1 MLQQIKQGLTRFI
14 SERNTGFADND
25 EESRFRNYTIFCI
38 FGSPIMI
45 AFGIYNLLRANYL
58 LALAL
63 FISLTGF
70 LAGLI
75 LLHRNIASQAVYRI
89 NSLVFCLLLLYVVTL
104 GGPGGSKSLW
114 CYVFPL
120 VTFFLLGSREGAIW
134 TILLFLALQFIFWNP
149 YHLASI
155 HGYPLEFSLRFDIV
169 FLCVSVFTYFYEQF
183 RVTYR
188 YRIEDQN
195 RRLNNEIVERKKAE
209 EALRMSEEKYKAIYL
224 QAAEGI
230 TVIDPQGRV
239 LECNPQMTHMLG
251 FANNDLVGINI
262 HDLIHPDDLR
272 QTPTQ
277 MPKVLSG
284 ETVMLERRMRT
295 ANGDYRLFERS
306 GRLVDQNRILL
317 LYRDITDRKAAE
329 IALAKANRELDRLA
343 NIDGLTQIAN
353 RRKFET
359 ALRAEWQ
366 RLSREK
372 LPLSMIIGDIDYFK
386 QFNDL
391 YGHQE
396 GDNCLITIAQTLE
409 HSLHRPA
416 DLVARLGGEEF
427 ILLLPNTHLAGC
439 LQIAEGIRRRVSLLR
454 IPHKGS
460 ACSPYVTMSLGV
472 SSIVPNHKQLPD
484 DLIAV
489 ADKALYMAKQNGRN
503 RVETASPELLE

>member
-1 MLQQIKQGLTRFI
+1 
-14 SERNTGFADND
+14 
-25 EESRFRNYTIFCI
+25 
-38 FGSPIMI
+38 
-45 AFGIYNLLRANYL
+45 
-58 LALAL
+58 
-63 FISLTGF
+63 
-70 LAGLI
+70 
-75 LLHRNIASQAVYRI
+75 
-89 NSLVFCLLLLYVVTL
+89 
-104 GGPGGSKSLW
+104 
-114 CYVFPL
+114 
-120 VTFFLLGSREGAIW
+120 
-134 TILLFLALQFIFWNP
+134 
-149 YHLASI
+149 
-155 HGYPLEFSLRFDIV
+155 
-169 FLCVSVFTYFYEQF
+169 
-183 RVTYR
+183 
-188 YRIEDQN
+188 
-195 RRLNNEIVERKKAE
+195 
-209 EALRMSEEKYKAIYL
+209 
-224 QAAEGI
+224 
-230 TVIDPQGRV
+230 
-239 LECNPQMTHMLG
+239 
-251 FANNDLVGINI
+251 
-262 HDLIHPDDLR
+262 
-272 QTPTQ
+272 
-277 MPKVLSG
+277 MPKILSG

-329 IALAKANRELDRLA
+329 TALAKANRELDRLA

-416 DLVARLGGEEF
+416 DIVARLGGEEF

-439 LQIAEGIRRRVSLLR
+439 LQIAEGIRKRISLLR

-460 ACSPYVTMSLGV
+460 SCSPYVTMSLGV
-472 SSIVPNHKQLPD
+472 SSMVPNHKQLPD

-503 RVETASPELLE
+503 RVETASSDLLE